1 MKHQTRP
8 LNQDGSFVNNLM
20 GNNTTTPVVGE
31 MCTICGYS
39 DRKVYEVIAVS
50 EDGAACTVRR
60 VKTSRTGNRDMSE
73 MQTYEYTSNPN
84 GHTMELMWS
93 QRKGQDTGKWV
104 QVSHT
109 IEFAPAVRRA
119 AKEAGHYFITD
130 VLTPEQNEAVYAGS
144 QNGQPAN
151 VVPGITKAKKIY
163 YDVSVVFGDADEYF
177 DFSF

>member
-109 IEFAPAVRRA
+109 VEFTTAVKRD
-119 AKEAGHYFITD
+119 AKERGILYYSEA
-130 VLTPEQNEAVYAGS
+130 LTAEQRLAVYGR
-144 QNGQPAN
+144 NHTPVN